1 MIVCFGTEFKL
12 ELFNPTIFLRQMQI
26 TWQHYCSVKEGGKS
40 EKEAARDPGILE
52 GPEIGWVSIAGVDTL
67 VSKEALGE
75 GVQENAESKSRP
87 FIH

>member
-1 MIVCFGTEFKL
+1 MILCFGTEFKL

-26 TWQHYCSVKEGGKS
+26 TWQHYSSVKEGGKS

-52 GPEIGWVSIAGVDTL
+52 GSEVGWASTAGVDTL

-75 GVQENAESKSRP
+75 GVQENAESRSCP